1 MSEHVASAI
10 IPTGSG
16 KSFIA
21 GLTKVTAC
29 KECGGNDFFWAT
41 HYIPSQSIPE
51 GRLRTSALQQAA
63 YTAANGSSIQHMQLN
78 QSQPI
83 RFGVRFFPNSAAAPT
98 TGTFLSNRDAWCDGL
113 YHAACALAACAA

>member
-51 GRLRTSALQQAA
+51 GRLRTSDVQCTFVLGCNYCSETLATVSAENL
-63 YTAANGSSIQHMQLN
+63 
-78 QSQPI
+78 
-83 RFGVRFFPNSAAAPT
+83 AAALT
-98 TGTFLSNRDAWCDGL
+98 KAVLEA
-113 YHAACALAACAA
+113 